1 MVGKFCNPADKL
13 ISIASHPSKAVSRT
27 IEEKGNNAEGKS
39 IEETAALIEL
49 EERCKNFISKSME
62 NSGTFQDGYSGRV
75 DVSKVVEAKRVD
87 FFGQFKLVLSRMV
100 VQSMRIPLAMLALV
114 IQGIFAGMLQATV
127 F

>member
-62 NSGTFQDGYSGRV
+62 NSDIFQDAYRYSGRV

-87 FFGQFKLVLSRMV
+87 FFGQFKLVLRRMV

-114 IQGIFAGMLQATV
+114 I
-127 F
+127 